1 MQRGAG
7 LRTTFCG
14 TPLYLSPEVLLG
26 DEYDESVDIWALG
39 VILYEMLSKENP
51 FRITCQE
58 QLGRI
63 LDSPVS
69 FGAGIGGAARELIEG
84 CLAKRAHQRPNIRE
98 LMLHEFVL
106 RGVAAEELKR

>member
-1 MQRGAG
+1 M
-7 LRTTFCG
+7 
-14 TPLYLSPEVLLG
+14 LLG

-39 VILYEMLSKENP
+39 VILYEMLSRENP

-63 LDSPVS
+63 LDAPVTFS
-69 FGAGIGGAARELIEG
+69 EGLSSAARELIEG
-84 CLAKRAHQRPNIRE
+84 CLSKRAHHRPNIRE